1 LRNRREL
8 WYYVRTVG
16 TPNHNQTNAMTCKT
30 NVIDGLRVE
39 LELQED
45 LTQGWVYWGNFSA
58 SLEAMYQQGVL
69 TSDFG
74 DSEKRVAP
82 QTREKIYS
90 WAVAN
95 GY

>member
-1 LRNRREL
+1 
-8 WYYVRTVG
+8 VRTVG
-16 TPNHNQTNAMTCKT
+16 TPNHNKTNTMNCKT

-45 LTQGWVYWGNFSA
+45 LTQGWVYWGGYSA

-82 QTREKIYS
+82 QTREKIYN